1 MTTIE
6 IKNIIENEL
15 NISLDENTRKRE
27 NVYARAL
34 YCKISKD
41 KTNSTLKEIGRLIN
55 KDHATV
61 MHAINNVF
69 EQIELCE
76 PRLYQIYQEL
86 VDSDK
91 LKAIEE
97 KYIDLVEE
105 NEQLKEK
112 VKELQK
118 FRNKFKTN
126 FRTVFH

>member
-1 MTTIE
+1 
-6 IKNIIENEL
+6 
-15 NISLDENTRKRE
+15 
-27 NVYARAL
+27 
-34 YCKISKD
+34 
-41 KTNSTLKEIGRLIN
+41 
-55 KDHATV
+55 

-126 FRTVFH
+126 FRTVFP

>member
-1 MTTIE
+1 M
-6 IKNIIENEL
+6 
-15 NISLDENTRKRE
+15 
-27 NVYARAL
+27 Y
-34 YCKISKD
+34 
-41 KTNSTLKEIGRLIN
+41 
-55 KDHATV
+55 
-61 MHAINNVF
+61 AINNVF

-126 FRTVFH
+126 FRTVFP